1 MEANEMKRLL
11 VLPALLGAAIAAQA
25 QRYDAYGQ
33 PYGAERGYYEGN
45 YGGDALNRAIS
56 DLRRVRTGWFD
67 GRDQHHIDKA
77 VSELYK
83 FEDKYRRGHWD
94 GDHLDRAIDNMKN
107 LTDSGRLRPRDRDLI
122 YGDIMSLRDFRA
134 SRGRYDRGRYN
145 DGYRDDSYYRR

>member
-1 MEANEMKRLL
+1 MKRLL
-11 VLPALLGAAIAAQA
+11 VVPALLGAAFAAQA

-33 PYGAERGYYEGN
+33 QPYGPDRGYDDRGYAA
-45 YGGDALNRAIS
+45 GDAVDRSIS

-94 GDHLDRAIDNMKN
+94 GDHLDRAIDNMKHVTEN
-107 LTDSGRLRPRDRDLI
+107 GRIRPRDRDLI
-122 YGDIMSLRDFRA
+122 YGDIMALRDFRA
-134 SRGRYDRGRYN
+134 ARGRYDRGGYY

>member
-1 MEANEMKRLL
+1 MKVVLL
-11 VLPALLGAAIAAQA
+11 VPVLLGAAFAAQG

-33 PYGAERGYYEGN
+33 PYGYDRG
-45 YGGDALNRAIS
+45 YGGDAVDRAVS

-83 FEDKYRRGHWD
+83 FEDKYRRGKWD
-94 GDHLDRAIDNMKN
+94 GDHLDRAIDNMKS
-107 LTDSGRLRPRDRDLI
+107 LTENGRIRPRDRDML
-122 YGDIMSLRDFRA
+122 YSDIMALRDFRSA
-134 SRGRYDRGRYN
+134 RGRYDRGRYN